1 MKNSITGPAERE
13 QKDIQTKINIVIGSI
28 NKYKQQLLLASF
40 DEQLLNV
47 IRASLKR
54 EESNLQKLKDKYP
67 EHFI

>member
-40 DEQLLNV
+40 DEQLLNA